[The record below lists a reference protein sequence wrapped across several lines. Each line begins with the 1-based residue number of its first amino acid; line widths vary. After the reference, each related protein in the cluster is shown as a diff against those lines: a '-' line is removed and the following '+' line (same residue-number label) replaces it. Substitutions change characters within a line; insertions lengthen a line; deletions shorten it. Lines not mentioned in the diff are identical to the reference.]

1 MISNFSNF
9 NKAISIFKNRLI
21 LFGLIF
27 TPAFVCA
34 QEAVKNETKATASS
48 PDVKFYSKAKMYV
61 GNTTS
66 ETGATMYIE
75 GSAKFANNSS
85 TDTGSSQIVQ
95 VGVTKL
101 SGDFVDAFTT
111 KIDNR
116 PDTLFAAGSFVNNQ
130 PLGTIWFAGTDKV
143 QKIYR
148 ESDVY
153 DKAFG
158 YNYINFPNL
167 RVNQTIGDNTDII
180 KSGYVSVDTSA
191 VISVANLEIGNVDA
205 STAYKG
211 GFAVEASYVGN
222 SLTGA
227 TPNTIRSAYALVKNI
242 NNGNFAGSDGWCRV
256 NFNIWDKNDPNTNS
270 YMHTIA
276 AETVPSNAKLL
287 TPFSSPFQ
295 QLPLDY
301 ALWQVVLK
309 PNGSALGGGGPIFD
323 ADKNMTA
330 GEGYLL
336 AQEVSERGYEDVNQ
350 WVAGTNSDDRFKG
363 GYEFSRKIIDTYSA
377 KAAGNMGA
385 GFSKFK
391 VTDYA
396 EYFNTKDVEV
406 TLKKGFTF
414 VGNPYLVPLPMET
427 FINRNGEFADE
438 LEPSNITTITGVNE
452 NNRVD
457 YLYHRSNFAYYS
469 DTNEDLY
476 VTRKLARPEVG
487 GQRVERAI
495 LARYDIVKQGY
506 IYEVDLSGSFWGSR
520 LRMGVDYRTSMYQG
534 STSYLEVPEE
544 LIPPMGVF
552 TLYRPELESVENEV
566 KIKIR
571 RPDNL
576 NYLSKRPISVTKRAS
591 SSVNTKS
598 KELLIQALTGDDMY
612 DDRHCLVFRDMAID
626 EDAGQPVAK
635 GISGVVDSAYAMPV
649 GTIYTKAL
657 RIDTTGR
664 RAPRHVNF
672 VPKTIKQMALYV
684 VPPTTGKAKDITL
697 KGYRMESIQDDIKSV
712 WVEDRLDGSIRE
724 LTKEGLD
731 YTLPVA
737 TLVPGSELDYRFIL
751 HFSETY
757 DLEITDPTKP
767 IDPIDPNGDGNLT
780 VYYRNS
786 DSRLTIENLL
796 KIDTNSK
803 VDVFDL
809 QGRLITRFIISA
821 DAASVGIVERPLN
834 LAQGTYIVRIIGE
847 RNHTSKF
854 LSLQN

>member
-34 QEAVKNETKATASS
+34 QEEVKNETKAAASS
-48 PDVKFYSKAKMYV
+48 TDVKFYSKAKMYV

-66 ETGATMYIE
+66 DTGATMYIE

-116 PDTLFAAGSFVNNQ
+116 PDTLFAAGSFADNR

-148 ESDVY
+148 ESDIY
-153 DKAFG
+153 NKAFG

-167 RVNQTIGDNTDII
+167 RVNQTIGSDVDLT

-191 VISVANLEIGNVDA
+191 VISVANLEVGNIDLN
-205 STAYKG
+205 TAYKG

-222 SLTGA
+222 TLTGA
-227 TPNTIRSAYALVKNI
+227 TSNTIRSAYALVKNI
-242 NNGNFAGSDGWCRV
+242 NNGNFKGSDGWCRV

-276 AETVPSNAKLL
+276 ADNVPNNAKLL

-309 PNGSALGGGGPIFD
+309 PNGGALGGEGPIFD

-336 AQEVSERGYEDVNQ
+336 AQEVSERGYNDVNH
-350 WVAGTNSDDRFKG
+350 WVDGTNSDDRFKG
-363 GYEFSRKIIDTYSA
+363 GYEFSRKTIDAYSA
-377 KAAGNMGA
+377 KASGMGK
-385 GFSKFK
+385 GFSKFA
-391 VTDYA
+391 VNDYA
-396 EYFNTKDVEV
+396 EYFNTEDVEV
-406 TLKKGFTF
+406 TLNKGFTF

-427 FINRNGEFADE
+427 FVNRNGVGLE
-438 LEPSNITTITGVNE
+438 EPSNITSITGITEANE
-452 NNRVD
+452 ID
-457 YLYHRSNFAYYS
+457 YKYHRSSDFAYYS
-469 DTNEDLY
+469 DDKEPLY
-476 VTRKLARPEVG
+476 ITRKLARPEVG

-506 IYEVDLSGSFWGSR
+506 IYEVDMTGSFWGSR
-520 LRMGVDYRTSMYQG
+520 LGMGVDYRTSMYQG
-534 STSYLEVPEE
+534 STSYLEEPEE

-552 TLYRPELESVENEV
+552 TLYRPELDEVENEV

-626 EDAGQPVAK
+626 EDAGLPVAK
-635 GISGVVDSAYAMPV
+635 GISGVVDSAYTMPV

-657 RIDTTGR
+657 RVNKDGV

-672 VPKTIKQMALYV
+672 VPEGIKQMALYV
-684 VPPTTGKAKDITL
+684 VPPTAGKAKEITL

-724 LTKEGLD
+724 LTRDGLD

-737 TLVPGSELDYRFIL
+737 TLVAGKELDYRFIL

-767 IDPIDPNGDGNLT
+767 IDPIGPNGDGNLT
-780 VYYRNS
+780 VYYKNS
-786 DSRLTIENLL
+786 DSKLTIENLL

-809 QGRLITRFIISA
+809 QGRLITRFMISA
-821 DAASVGIVERPLN
+821 DAATVGIVERPLN

>member
-1 MISNFSNF
+1 MRSNFSNF
-9 NKAISIFKNRLI
+9 NKAISILKNRLI
-21 LFGLIF
+21 LLGLFF
-27 TPAFVCA
+27 TPVFVCA
-34 QEAVKNETKATASS
+34 QEA
-48 PDVKFYSKAKMYV
+48 DVKFYSKAKMYV

-66 ETGATMYIE
+66 DTGATMYIE

-85 TDTGSSQIVQ
+85 AETGSSQIVQ

-111 KIDNR
+111 RIDNQ
-116 PDTLFAAGSFVNNQ
+116 PDTLFAAGSFTGAKNDQ

-153 DKAFG
+153 NTAFG

-167 RVNQTIGDNTDII
+167 RVNQTIGDNVDIT

-205 STAYKG
+205 NTAYKG
-211 GFAVEASYVGN
+211 GFAVEASYVGDK
-222 SLTGA
+222 LTGA

-256 NFNIWDKNDPNTNS
+256 NFNIWDKNNPNTNS

-276 AETVPSNAKLL
+276 AENVPSNAKLL

-336 AQEVSERGYEDVNQ
+336 AQEVSERGYSDVNH

-363 GYEFSRKIIDTYSA
+363 GYEFSRRTIDAYSA

-385 GFSKFK
+385 AFSKFAINE
-391 VTDYA
+391 YA

-427 FINRNGEFADE
+427 FINRNGEFAEE
-438 LEPSNITTITGVNE
+438 LEPSNITTITGINE
-452 NNRVD
+452 NNIVD
-457 YLYHRSNFAYYS
+457 YKYHRSKFAYYS
-469 DTNEDLY
+469 DSNEDLY

-487 GQRVERAI
+487 GQRVERAV

-506 IYEVDLSGSFWGSR
+506 IYEVDLSGTFWGSR

-552 TLYRPELESVENEV
+552 TLYRSDKALENEV

-576 NYLSKRPISVTKRAS
+576 NYLSKRPISVTKRSAS
-591 SSVNTKS
+591 SVDTKS

-612 DDRHCLVFRDMAID
+612 EDRHCLVFRDMAID

-635 GISGVVDSAYAMPV
+635 SIARVVDSTFTMPV

-657 RIDTTGR
+657 RIDTTGT

-684 VPPTTGKAKDITL
+684 VPPTAGGAKDITL

-724 LTKEGLD
+724 LTRDGLD

-737 TLVPGSELDYRFIL
+737 TLVPGNELDYRFIL

-757 DLEITDPTKP
+757 DLEITDPSKP
-767 IDPIDPNGDGNLT
+767 IDPIGPTEDGKLI

-786 DSRLTIENLL
+786 DSKLAIENLL

-803 VDVFDL
+803 VDVYDL
-809 QGRLITRFIISA
+809 QGRLITRFMISA
-821 DAASVGIVERPLN
+821 DAASLGIIERPLS